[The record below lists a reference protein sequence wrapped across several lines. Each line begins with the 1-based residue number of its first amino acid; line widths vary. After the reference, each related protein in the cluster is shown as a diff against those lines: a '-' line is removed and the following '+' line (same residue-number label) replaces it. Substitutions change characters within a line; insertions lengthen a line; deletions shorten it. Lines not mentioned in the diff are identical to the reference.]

1 MKWRV
6 RKDLRLAAAKVKI
19 LTSSISR
26 KENCVKFFIRRR
38 NALYGEFI
46 TLYVYIEVT
55 TIITYYPHSSFL
67 RH

>member
-6 RKDLRLAAAKVKI
+6 RKEFGLAAAKVKI

-26 KENCVKFFIRRR
+26 KEIGVKFFIRCR

-46 TLYVYIEVT
+46 AIYMEVT
-55 TIITYYPHSSFL
+55 KIITYYPHSSFL
-67 RH
+67 QH